1 MGGEPK
7 RAESS
12 EGLLGFIRR
21 AGGSIAPGHTTVHV
35 RIHAAPGVVQH
46 RGPAASTWFLF
57 RTLSIISSLV
67 DTLTQVRTI

>member
-12 EGLLGFIRR
+12 AGLPGFIRR
-21 AGGSIAPGHTTVHV
+21 AGGSAAPGHTVHV
-35 RIHAAPGVVQH
+35 RIHAAPGLVRH

-57 RTLSIISSLV
+57 RT
-67 DTLTQVRTI
+67 